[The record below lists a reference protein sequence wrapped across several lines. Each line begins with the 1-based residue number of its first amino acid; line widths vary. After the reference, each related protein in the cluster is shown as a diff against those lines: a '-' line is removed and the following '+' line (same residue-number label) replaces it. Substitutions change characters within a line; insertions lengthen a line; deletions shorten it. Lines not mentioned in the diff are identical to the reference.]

1 MLYYTLIHSHLIY
14 SAPVLASL
22 THSLKNKLFIKQK
35 KAIRIVCGKKSNSH
49 TLPLFTRHNILP
61 YPVLLKFYCIKFM
74 WQYKCNKLP
83 VAFSDIFPTRNPAA
97 DVNYDFRNINDFFVP
112 LVRKSRLEKLPLFNY
127 PKLWNSLDL
136 EFKMSDHLNDI
147 LPDIRDSLMKEY
159 TEENECSR
167 PNCFICS

>member
-1 MLYYTLIHSHLIY
+1 MFDDFKLVPGYISSYAVLHFIHSHLIY

-97 DVNYDFRNINDFFVP
+97 EENYDLRNINNFFVSE
-112 LVRKSRLEKLPLFNY
+112 LKLSFIYGSISLF
-127 PKLWNSLDL
+127 
-136 EFKMSDHLNDI
+136 
-147 LPDIRDSLMKEY
+147 
-159 TEENECSR
+159 
-167 PNCFICS
+167 